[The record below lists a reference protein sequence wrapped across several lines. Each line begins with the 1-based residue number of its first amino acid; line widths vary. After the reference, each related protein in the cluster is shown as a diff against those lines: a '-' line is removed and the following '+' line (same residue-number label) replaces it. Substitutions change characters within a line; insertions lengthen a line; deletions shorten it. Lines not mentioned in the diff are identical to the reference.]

1 MAHDWPAFDVERDSP
16 TFALLHLASQMLGK
30 LRVAHAPW
38 ANHGWHATLHPVAE
52 GLAIEPIAA
61 TAGNFTLTLDLCRHA
76 IVLRVA
82 DGERDMLP
90 LDLGS
95 VAALHRDLVEM
106 LDAHRLAVEL
116 PRQAQRNCRTP
127 CPLPRTSRRATIGRD
142 SADRLHA
149 ALARIVPVFERFRA
163 GFLGKASPVH
173 FFWGSF
179 DLAVTRFSGRA
190 APPHPGG
197 IPGLPD
203 RITREAYSHEV
214 SSAGFWPGGVT
225 AAEPIFY
232 SYAYPEPD
240 GFRECGDRAADRPV
254 STRRSA
260 NLCCPM
266 RQFAT
271 AADPEA
277 ELMAFLQSTYD
288 AAADL
293 GRIGTARRSSGS
305 RSRPSRRRTGRAK
318 SSSWSG
324 RPPASGRPAAWR
336 DSRSRSA
343 GRWRRPGPTGVT
355 GALSRS

>member
-1 MAHDWPAFDVERDSP
+1 MESNWPAFDVERDSP
-16 TFALLHLASQMLGK
+16 TFAILHLASQMLGK

-61 TAGNFTLTLDLCRHA
+61 PAGNFTLTLDLCRHA

-82 DGERDMLP
+82 DGERDVLP

-95 VAALHRDLVEM
+95 VAAVHRTLIEM
-106 LDAHRLAVEL
+106 LGAHGLPSSFHGKPNEVPDAVPFAEDIA
-116 PRQAQRNCRTP
+116 PRDYRPDT
-127 CPLPRTSRRATIGRD
+127 
-142 SADRLHA
+142 ADRLHA

-163 GFLGKASPVH
+163 GFQGKASPVH

-179 DLAVTRFSGRA
+179 DLAVTRFSGRQ

-232 SYAYPEPD
+232 SYAYPEPE
-240 GFRECGDRAADRPV
+240 GFRGSVVTPRLARFDETLGEFVLPYEAVRT
-254 STRRSA
+254 ST
-260 NLCCPM
+260 
-266 RQFAT
+266 
-271 AADPEA
+271 DPEA
-277 ELMAFLQSTYD
+277 TLTAFLQSTYE
-288 AAADL
+288 AAANLAGWD
-293 GRIGTARRSSGS
+293 
-305 RSRPSRRRTGRAK
+305 RA
-318 SSSWSG
+318 
-324 RPPASGRPAAWR
+324 
-336 DSRSRSA
+336 
-343 GRWRRPGPTGVT
+343 
-355 GALSRS
+355 ALEREPVAP